1 MKMLNTIKV
10 IQKINIAVRTN
21 LYIYYFRRIPLI
33 GQLLNPSAYNNDSLK
48 GMLVPM
54 AIILGELFNLL
65 KKTAYLILVVAA
77 PAFFIAQM
85 KHISISAVDIWFYLL
100 FILSGVFAPLQ
111 VSEVFKVTNNKVTC
125 IKYLKIDAR
134 EYTHSWLLIRYVPF
148 FVYFTIVIIGVTLFL
163 GGSIT
168 DALLITVIIL
178 CLRMAGE
185 AFHLWLYGKTGV
197 ILTRKS
203 AINVMLIVIM
213 LIASYG
219 LTMLG
224 YVLPV
229 SKYLYNPVVII
240 AALICGGIGVYMLFI
255 GDEKYRS
262 DYVKITDTSFLLS
275 NAVKQSQTHLVKQ
288 VEIKDKDLDTMAL
301 SEEFHSKYQ
310 GYNYL
315 HAVFFKRHKRLILN
329 AVYTRLTVVAIAFI
343 SVVIIRFVDSQ
354 LGIAISQNMT
364 RWLPFL
370 VFIMYFMSIGEK
382 SCRVMFNNCDF
393 SLLHYGFYRNRNTIL
408 NNFTIRLKILSKYS
422 LIVPLAIILGTI
434 TFSAMCGT
442 PWLTLDMLAFALT
455 IIILSVFFVVHHLSM
470 YYLSQPYT
478 KELKIKNPFFRFM
491 NWFIYMLCFACL
503 QIKVAGMVFA
513 GIVMAFTISYIAV
526 ALVAVYR
533 FSPRTFRLK

>member
-1 MKMLNTIKV
+1 
-10 IQKINIAVRTN
+10 
-21 LYIYYFRRIPLI
+21 
-33 GQLLNPSAYNNDSLK
+33 
-48 GMLVPM
+48 
-54 AIILGELFNLL
+54 
-65 KKTAYLILVVAA
+65 
-77 PAFFIAQM
+77 M

-163 GGSIT
+163 GGRIT

-219 LTMLG
+219 FTMLG

-275 NAVKQSQTHLVKQ
+275 NAVRQSQTHLVKQ

-442 PWLTLDMLAFALT
+442 LWLTIDMLAFALT
-455 IIILSVFFVVHHLSM
+455 IIILSVFFVVHHLAM
-470 YYLSQPYT
+470 YYLFQPYT

-491 NWFIYMLCFACL
+491 NWFIYMLCFVCL